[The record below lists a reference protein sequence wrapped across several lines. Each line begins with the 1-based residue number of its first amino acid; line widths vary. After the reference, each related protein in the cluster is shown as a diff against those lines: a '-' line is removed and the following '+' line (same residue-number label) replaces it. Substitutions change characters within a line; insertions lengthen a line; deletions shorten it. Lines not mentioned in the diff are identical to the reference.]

1 MDNSILLGIWRIM
14 ISVPPALWQKEM
26 ARSTQGGG
34 LDFMTPEHHRIRDYV
49 VRELPRINQPIPPES
64 IAADLGLPLERVVPI
79 LDELERNMTFLF
91 RDPAG
96 AVTWAY
102 PVTVD
107 RTPHQVTFSSG
118 EKLYSA

>member
-1 MDNSILLGIWRIM
+1 MDNSILMGIWRIM
-14 ISVPPALWQKEM
+14 ISVPPALWEKEM
-26 ARSTQGGG
+26 ARSTHDGG
-34 LDFMTPEHHRIRDYV
+34 LGFMTAEHHRVRDYV
-49 VRELPRINQPIPPES
+49 VRELPRIAQPIPPER

-91 RDPAG
+91 RNADG

-107 RTPHQVTFSSG
+107 KTPHQVTFSSG
-118 EKLYSA
+118 EKLYAA